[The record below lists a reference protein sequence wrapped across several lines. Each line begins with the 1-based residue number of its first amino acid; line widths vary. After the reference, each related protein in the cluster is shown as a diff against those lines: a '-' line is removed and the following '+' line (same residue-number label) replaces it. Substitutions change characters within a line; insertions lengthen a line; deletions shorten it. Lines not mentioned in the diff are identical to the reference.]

1 MGLVGTTFLTMRR
14 KILISLLA
22 VFLITSVIDARVRI
36 RRIGPDYRTEEQKQK
51 DKEEGMTFGIIV
63 AIVIGGLVIW
73 GKMRNK

>member
-1 MGLVGTTFLTMRR
+1 MSLTMRK
-14 KILISLLA
+14 KIQISLLTF
-22 VFLITSVIDARVRI
+22 FLLTSVIDARVRI

-73 GKMRNK
+73 GKMRNR

>member
-1 MGLVGTTFLTMRR
+1 MSLTMRK
-14 KILISLLA
+14 KIQISLLTF
-22 VFLITSVIDARVRI
+22 FLLTSVIDARVRI

-73 GKMRNK
+73 GKMRNS